1 MKLVLIK
8 IKPHEKPWALEIMSS
23 FDTQSEMMFSFFFQ
37 TDYDLY
43 VNHMMASH
51 DMVKH
56 TAHNVLNID
65 VNKVKKTWDM
75 DVTF

>member
-1 MKLVLIK
+1 
-8 IKPHEKPWALEIMSS
+8 
-23 FDTQSEMMFSFFFQ
+23 MFSVFFQ

-56 TAHNVLNID
+56 TAHNVFNID
-65 VNKVKKTWDM
+65 VNKTKKTWDT
-75 DVTF
+75 DVTLCLLFPVKSIDKCVSWLTAK